1 MKPLTDSIEAFIKSL
16 LEEGQEQVDV
26 QRNELA
32 QYFRCAPS
40 QITYVLSTRFT
51 PDHGYIIESRRGGGG
66 YIRIRRVQPSPGQ
79 LVMHTINAVGSSLD
93 YGTAS
98 ALCSNLVSGGAL
110 SEQAAKLMLSALSDA
125 ALRPVP
131 QQYRDGVRAAIFKQM
146 LISTIS

>member
-1 MKPLTDSIEAFIKSL
+1 MATSDLIARFI
-16 LEEGQEQVDV
+16 LEELDSQGFAELRRSSLAEQFSCV
-26 QRNELA
+26 
-32 QYFRCAPS
+32 PS
-40 QITYVLSTRFT
+40 QINYVLSTRFS
-51 PDHGYIIESRRGGGG
+51 PERGFVVESRRGGGG

>member
-1 MKPLTDSIEAFIKSL
+1 MATSDLIARFI
-16 LEEGQEQVDV
+16 LEELDSQGFAELRRSSLAEQFSCV
-26 QRNELA
+26 
-32 QYFRCAPS
+32 PS
-40 QITYVLSTRFT
+40 QINYVISTRFS
-51 PDHGYIIESRRGGGG
+51 PERGFVVESRRGGGG

-125 ALRPVP
+125 ALRPFP